1 MKKFSDFPKKILAA
15 WKTVPS
21 LSVLDHAKENV
32 KLLANKPYYVETK
45 WRDNIAKWR
54 TTTNESSFPTFAS
67 FAEFMKETSEK
78 ARRAIQNLKNYPKSK
93 LPQSPSVHRS

>member
-1 MKKFSDFPKKILAA
+1 LRKFSDFPKKILAA

-21 LSVLDHAKENV
+21 LSVLDHAKEYV
-32 KLLANKPYYVETK
+32 KLLANLPYYVETK

-78 ARRAIQNLKNYPKSK
+78 PEELSKIRRTIQNQSFPK
-93 LPQSPSVHRS
+93 VHPFTVA